1 VAVGQVVSSLAL
13 LIGVAL
19 GTGAVD
25 AAPASPA
32 AAPAGALEALA
43 ALLAE
48 PSRQREGLEALAALG
63 DPAVEA
69 LLRAFK
75 DGALYRVQGRIV
87 MLGDDGE
94 ARDVRGQP
102 AVDAAGAPL
111 AIESGQEAIAV
122 DESLFGPIQQ
132 ALQRFEIWSPRPDVR
147 RAAVLKLGT
156 SRDPAAAA
164 VLARVLEREQV
175 PEIRGLAEEGI
186 ARLRL
191 GAPEPMVRV
200 EAVRFLARSRS
211 EAALARLREL
221 AASDPDPGVRAA
233 AREAQ
238 QNLESYIGIRGLAG
252 YLFNGVSLGA
262 VLLLMSLGL
271 AITFGLMGVI
281 NMAHGEM
288 LMIGSYTAYVVQEIF
303 AARWPAHQDAYF
315 FVALPLAFVVAG
327 LVGLALE
334 GTVIRFLYGRPLE
347 TLIVT
352 WGIGLILQQCA
363 RLWFGDQT
371 SVNSPTWLRGG
382 PEVMPGLVLPWS
394 RIFIIALALAA
405 LAALWLLLQQTYP
418 GLKVRAVMQNRAMA
432 ASLGV
437 STRRIDAVT
446 FALGT
451 ALAGVAG
458 CALALIGTVD
468 PEVGKTYIVDSFM
481 VVVLGG
487 VASLMGTVVA
497 AFGLGLINKLLE
509 PAIGGTAAAVYAK
522 VAVLLVVIWFLQWR
536 PTGLFAQR
544 GRAAAEAPS
553 GA

>member
-1 VAVGQVVSSLAL
+1 VAVGKVVGSLAL
-13 LIGVAL
+13 LGVVLGSGVARA
-19 GTGAVD
+19 TPAV
-25 AAPASPA
+25 
-32 AAPAGALEALA
+32 PAGAPPAGELEALA
-43 ALLAE
+43 GQLAD
-48 PSRQREGLEALAALG
+48 PARQREVIQRLDGLG
-63 DPAVEA
+63 DPAAEG
-69 LLRAFK
+69 LLRALK
-75 DGALYRVQGRIV
+75 DGALYRVQDRIV
-87 MLGDDGE
+87 MLSDDGSVH
-94 ARDVRGQP
+94 DVRGRP
-102 AVDAAGAPL
+102 AVDTQGAPL

-122 DESLFGPIQQ
+122 DESLFGPIQA
-132 ALQRFEIWSPRPDVR
+132 ALQRFEIFSAKPDIR
-147 RAAVLKLGT
+147 RAAILKLSNT
-156 SRDPAAAA
+156 RDPASAA
-164 VLARVLEREQV
+164 VLGRVLEREQV
-175 PEIRGLAEEGI
+175 PEIRALLVQAMAKLRLSSAEPA
-186 ARLRL
+186 ARL
-191 GAPEPMVRV
+191 
-200 EAVRFLARSRS
+200 EAVRFLAGSRS
-211 EAALARLREL
+211 EAALSQLRAL
-221 AASDPDPGVRAA
+221 AEADPDPGVRAA

-238 QNLESYIGIRGLAG
+238 QSLESYIGIRGLVG

-271 AITFGLMGVI
+271 AVTFGLMGII

-303 AARWPAHQDAYF
+303 AARWPTHQDSYF
-315 FVALPLAFVVAG
+315 LVALPLSFLVAG

-334 GTVIRFLYGRPLE
+334 STVIRFLYGRPLE

-382 PEVMPGLVLPWS
+382 PEILPGLVFPWS
-394 RIFIIALALAA
+394 RIFIVAIALAA
-405 LAALWLLLQQTYP
+405 LAALWLGLQRSYS

-432 ASLGV
+432 SSLGV

-497 AFGLGLINKLLE
+497 AFGLGLVNKLLE

-522 VAVLLVVIWFLQWR
+522 VAVLLIVIWFLQWR
-536 PTGLFAQR
+536 PTGLFPQR

>member
-1 VAVGQVVSSLAL
+1 MAVGKILSSLAL
-13 LIGVAL
+13 LVAVSL
-19 GTGAVD
+19 GTGAAH
-25 AAPASPA
+25 AAPASPP
-32 AAPAGALEALA
+32 PAGDFEGLTAS
-43 ALLAE
+43 LAE
-48 PSRQREGLEALAALG
+48 PARQREAIQALVQLG

-69 LLRAFK
+69 LLRALK
-75 DGALYRVQGRIV
+75 DGALYQVKGRLV
-87 MLGDDGE
+87 VLADDGGV
-94 ARDVRGQP
+94 RDLRGRP
-102 AVDAAGAPL
+102 AVDAQGSAL
-111 AIESGQEAIAV
+111 AIESGQEAVAV
-122 DESLFGPIQQ
+122 EESLFGLIQQ
-132 ALQRFEIWSPRPDVR
+132 ALQRFEIFSPKPEVR
-147 RAAVLKLGT
+147 RTAVLKLSN
-156 SRDPAAAA
+156 SRDPAAVAI
-164 VLARVLEREQV
+164 LARVLEREQV
-175 PEIRGLAEEGI
+175 PEIRAFLVEGM
-186 ARLRL
+186 AKLRL
-191 GAPEPMVRV
+191 SSPDPVARI
-200 EAVRFLARSRS
+200 EAVRFLAVSRS
-211 EAALARLREL
+211 EAALAQLRAL
-221 AASDPDPGVRAA
+221 ATEDPDAGVRAA
-233 AREAQ
+233 AGEAQ
-238 QNLESYIGIRGLAG
+238 RSLESYIGIRGLVG

-271 AITFGLMGVI
+271 AVTFGLMGII

-303 AARWPAHQDAYF
+303 ATRLPAYQDSYF
-315 FVALPLAFVVAG
+315 FVALPLSFLVAG
-327 LVGLALE
+327 VVGLALE
-334 GTVIRFLYGRPLE
+334 STVIRFLYGRPLE

-382 PEVMPGLVLPWS
+382 PEVMPGLVFPWS
-394 RIFIIALALAA
+394 RIFIVALALAA
-405 LAALWLLLQQTYP
+405 LAALWFLLHRSYP

-432 ASLGV
+432 SSLGV

-468 PEVGKTYIVDSFM
+468 PEVGKTYIVDAFM

-497 AFGLGLINKLLE
+497 AFGLGLANKLLE

-522 VAVLLVVIWFLQWR
+522 VAVLLIVIWFLQWR
-536 PTGLFAQR
+536 PTGLFPQR